1 MWKPIHLVP
10 PNTRIPFMR
19 GRKVAL
25 VISVIL
31 VLGSIGLLFT
41 KGLNFGIDFA
51 GGILMEV
58 RAPQQPDL
66 GDMRQRLGGL
76 GLGEVSLQA
85 FGEEN
90 DVLIRLPQ
98 QEGGE
103 QAQQDAITKVRTEL
117 GEQWEYRRTETVGP
131 KVGGELIENAAI
143 AAILAMLGIFGYV
156 WIRYDWQFGL
166 NALLAMFHDV
176 VTTLGLFSLLGLQF
190 DLATVAAILTVA
202 GYSVNDTVVI
212 FDRIRYEMR
221 RYKTMPMSDLINLS
235 INETLGRTTVTSGLT
250 LVSVIALFVFGGEVL
265 QGFAV
270 ALIWGIVIGTY
281 STIYVAAPLE
291 WYMAAR
297 GRNMPKHEE
306 EESAAAEHASSVL
319 CVIPRGSA
327 RIRAGL
333 RPGARSPP

>member
-10 PNTRIPFMR
+10 PNTRINFMR
-19 GRKVAL
+19 NHKITFA
-25 VISVIL
+25 ISLIL
-31 VLGSIGLLFT
+31 VLGSIGLLST
-41 KGLNFGIDFA
+41 KGLNLGIDFA

-66 GDMRQRLGGL
+66 GDMRERLSGL

-85 FGEEN
+85 LGDQN

-103 QAQQDAITKVRTEL
+103 QAQQTAISKVRAEL
-117 GEQWEYRRTETVGP
+117 GDGWDYRRTETVGP
-131 KVGGELIENAAI
+131 KVGSELIKNAVI
-143 AAILAMLGIFGYV
+143 AAALAMLGIFAYV

-166 NALLAMFHDV
+166 NALAAMFHDV

-221 RYKTMPMSDLINLS
+221 RYKTMPMGDLINLS
-235 INETLGRTTVTSGLT
+235 INETLSRTTVTSGLT
-250 LVSVIALFVFGGEVL
+250 LISVVALFVFGGDVL
-265 QGFAV
+265 RGFAV
-270 ALIWGIVIGTY
+270 ALIWGIIIGTY
-281 STIYVAAPLE
+281 STICVASPLLL
-291 WYMAAR
+291 YANLRRSKIR
-297 GRNMPKHEE
+297 GGGEDTR
-306 EESAAAEHASSVL
+306 ESGKGAT
-319 CVIPRGSA
+319 RGA
-327 RIRAGL
+327 
-333 RPGARSPP
+333 